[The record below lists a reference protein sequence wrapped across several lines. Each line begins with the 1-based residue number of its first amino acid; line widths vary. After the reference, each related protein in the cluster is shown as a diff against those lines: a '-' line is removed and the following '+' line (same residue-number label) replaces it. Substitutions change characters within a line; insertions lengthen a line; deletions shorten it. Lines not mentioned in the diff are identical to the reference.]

1 MENSNSDM
9 MPQKK
14 VLLSPGDKV
23 MFNLIKIW
31 SNVNYKRFTV
41 EYRRFIKDGKSRVFT
56 VEYDKRHAENPSI
69 VCLKEDKND
78 PKWLFPTDFFIKI
91 D

>member
-1 MENSNSDM
+1 MKNPNSDT
-9 MPQKK
+9 MPPNK

-31 SNVNYKRFTV
+31 SDVNYKRFT
-41 EYRRFIKDGKSRVFT
+41 EKYRRFIKDGKSRVFT
-56 VEYDKRHAENPSI
+56 VEYDKRHIENPSI
-69 VCLKEDKND
+69 VCLKEDEND
-78 PKWLFPTDFFIKI
+78 PKWLFPIDFFIKI